1 MFGIRLGV
9 ALIRACV
16 LICCLVLLYC
26 LTTMTRMI
34 SRFFFSVRLMC
45 RYRCEEQKEA
55 RAEED
60 HRTLSGMEA
69 AIQRIELEIQSIE
82 FPRDESMDN
91 NIVVLMSESFDSS
104 SAARGGGRST
114 EEGPVDRVARELEAL
129 GFSIRRCA
137 TPEEAIEKAR
147 ELLLAGQLRCVV
159 SDMGCDVR

>member
-1 MFGIRLGV
+1 
-9 ALIRACV
+9 
-16 LICCLVLLYC
+16 
-26 LTTMTRMI
+26 
-34 SRFFFSVRLMC
+34 MC

-114 EEGPVDRVARELEAL
+114 EEGPVDRVARQLEAL

-137 TPEEAIEKAR
+137 CPEEAIEKAR